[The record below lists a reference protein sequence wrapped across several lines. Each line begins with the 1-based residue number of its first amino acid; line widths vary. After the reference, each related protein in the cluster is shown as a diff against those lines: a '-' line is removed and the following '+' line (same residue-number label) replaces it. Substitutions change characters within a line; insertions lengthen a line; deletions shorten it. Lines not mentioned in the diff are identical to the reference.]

1 MWVGGLL
8 LSVFVYLHIVLP
20 LAGYAHLY
28 NTNIALFGAATGV
41 GLAAAPLATVRE
53 VLRTKD
59 ASSIPS
65 TLVLM
70 QFIQFFSWTVYG
82 WVVVDWST
90 FANNLVGVILGSFQL
105 FLIAYYGNKRNSLPT
120 AASTEPAPID
130 QSEVEREDI
139 ETKGLLGKPT
149 VNSESKHR

>member
-1 MWVGGLL
+1 M
-8 LSVFVYLHIVLP
+8 
-20 LAGYAHLY
+20 
-28 NTNIALFGAATGV
+28 TGV

-105 FLIAYYGNKRNSLPT
+105 FLIGYFG
-120 AASTEPAPID
+120 
-130 QSEVEREDI
+130 QSYF
-139 ETKGLLGKPT
+139 
-149 VNSESKHR
+149 

>member
-1 MWVGGLL
+1 MSL
-8 LSVFVYLHIVLP
+8 FIYLHLALP
-20 LAGYAHLY
+20 FLGFAHLY
-28 NTNIALFGAATGV
+28 NSNIAVFGAITGV

-105 FLIAYYGNKRNSLPT
+105 FLIGYFGSSYT
-120 AASTEPAPID
+120 FQISTNFRHLSFTYTSYPPLHTCFL
-130 QSEVEREDI
+130 R
-139 ETKGLLGKPT
+139 K
-149 VNSESKHR
+149 